1 MHIDHDTVVL
11 QNEADVEMK
20 IIVPLLQGA
29 AYLDI
34 PQKSIKPKGY
44 LAPTPFNRKA
54 GLTSGGFPDFSVWLH
69 SFPCLIVEAKS
80 PEVAV
85 EIGYHEARIYA
96 GYLNQNYPTG
106 INPAHFIF
114 ATNGIDF
121 LAGCWDC
128 TPIVSGKVSD
138 LRPQSQ
144 IMVKLQQFCGR
155 QLLEDHA
162 MKCLA
167 ASRAKRSLLPYN
179 LAGGQALLRATVNLN
194 LFAAPLAP
202 LIERYFSSSQQ
213 SSIREIVERAY
224 VNSDEVTEYDRI
236 LESLLKERIAT
247 RRGTSVEELHP
258 ARSGE
263 KVCLNAPSIYLRG
276 LKTCRNWIGGKGTFS
291 LFRELLEAANRCL
304 WSDTNRRYN
313 HLMPKQ
319 RLSGQLLIF

>member
-1 MHIDHDTVVL
+1 MQPDTSPHQGQLSTFEYGFLRSPPFPCVTIAQPRHFLNRLLAPSSKVILIYSLDMHIDHDTVVL

-121 LAGCWDC
+121 LAGCRDC
-128 TPIVSGKVSD
+128 TPIVRGKVSD

-162 MKCLA
+162 
-167 ASRAKRSLLPYN
+167 
-179 LAGGQALLRATVNLN
+179 
-194 LFAAPLAP
+194 
-202 LIERYFSSSQQ
+202 
-213 SSIREIVERAY
+213 
-224 VNSDEVTEYDRI
+224 
-236 LESLLKERIAT
+236 
-247 RRGTSVEELHP
+247 
-258 ARSGE
+258 
-263 KVCLNAPSIYLRG
+263 
-276 LKTCRNWIGGKGTFS
+276 
-291 LFRELLEAANRCL
+291 
-304 WSDTNRRYN
+304 
-313 HLMPKQ
+313 
-319 RLSGQLLIF
+319 